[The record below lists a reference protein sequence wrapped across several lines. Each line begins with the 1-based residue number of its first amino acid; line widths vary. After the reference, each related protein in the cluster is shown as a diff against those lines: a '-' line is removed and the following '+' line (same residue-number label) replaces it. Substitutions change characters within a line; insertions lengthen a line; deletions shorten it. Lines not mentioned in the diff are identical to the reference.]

1 MPRDSQ
7 TNGRGTQQMMPRP
20 NYKLTEL
27 AEEMVRCA
35 QPLLPAGGRLFL
47 GLQQDMDGSLRMI
60 WWRGDDFRV
69 IAEIDASPE
78 GFCDEDSDEG
88 ALQDA
93 ASACLTYLAGRWPSP
108 PRRLGVITDG
118 TGVAFSPERPAVAE
132 PGWQL
137 DHAGGLATLT
147 TILPL
152 DGEGP
157 CALLCTPVEAASYH

>member
-7 TNGRGTQQMMPRP
+7 TNGRGIQQMMPRP

-132 PGWQL
+132 PGWLL

-157 CALLCTPVEAASYH
+157 CALLCTPVEAASLH

>member
-132 PGWQL
+132 PGWLL

>member
-1 MPRDSQ
+1 MLPRS
-7 TNGRGTQQMMPRP
+7 

-47 GLQQDMDGSLRMI
+47 GLQQEIDGSLRMI
-60 WWRGDDFRV
+60 WWRGDDFRLV
-69 IAEIDASPE
+69 AEIDATPE
-78 GFCDEDSDEG
+78 GFCPEDSDEG

-132 PGWQL
+132 PGWLL
-137 DHAGGLATLT
+137 DHAGGLASLMA
-147 TILPL
+147 ILPL

-157 CALLCTPVEAASYH
+157 CALLCSQPETASLH

>member
-1 MPRDSQ
+1 MLPRS
-7 TNGRGTQQMMPRP
+7 

-47 GLQQDMDGSLRMI
+47 GLQQEIDGSLRMI
-60 WWRGDDFRV
+60 WWRGDDFRLV
-69 IAEIDASPE
+69 AEIDATPE
-78 GFCDEDSDEG
+78 GFCPEDSDEG

-132 PGWQL
+132 PGWL
-137 DHAGGLATLT
+137 LYHAGGLASLMA
-147 TILPL
+147 ILPL

-157 CALLCTPVEAASYH
+157 CALLCSQPETASLH

>member
-1 MPRDSQ
+1 MQMLPRS
-7 TNGRGTQQMMPRP
+7 

-47 GLQQDMDGSLRMI
+47 GLQLEINGSLRMI
-60 WWRGDDFRV
+60 WWRGDDFRL
-69 IAEIDASPE
+69 IAEIDATPE
-78 GFCDEDSDEG
+78 GFCPEDSDEG

-108 PRRLGVITDG
+108 QRRLGVITDG
-118 TGVAFSPERPAVAE
+118 TGVAFSPARPAIAE
-132 PGWQL
+132 PGGL
-137 DHAGGLATLT
+137 IDHAGGQAALT
-147 TILPL
+147 ANLPL

-157 CALLCTPVEAASYH
+157 CALLCTQPATASLP

>member
-1 MPRDSQ
+1 MLPRS
-7 TNGRGTQQMMPRP
+7 

-47 GLQQDMDGSLRMI
+47 GLQQETDGSLRMI
-60 WWRGDDFRV
+60 WWRGDDFRLV
-69 IAEIDASPE
+69 AEIDASPE
-78 GFCDEDSDEG
+78 GFCDEDTDEG

-118 TGVAFSPERPAVAE
+118 TGVAFSPQRPAVAE
-132 PGWQL
+132 PGWLL

>member
-1 MPRDSQ
+1 MSRDSQ
-7 TNGRGTQQMMPRP
+7 TNGRGAPPMMPRP

-47 GLQQDMDGSLRMI
+47 GLQQDVDGSLRMI
-60 WWRGDDFRV
+60 WWRGDDFRLV
-69 IAEIDASPE
+69 AEIDASPE
-78 GFCDEDSDEG
+78 GFCDEDTEEG

-118 TGVAFSPERPAVAE
+118 TGVAFSPARPAVAE
-132 PGWQL
+132 PGWLL

>member
-1 MPRDSQ
+1 MSRDSQ
-7 TNGRGTQQMMPRP
+7 TNGRGIPQMMPRP
-20 NYKLTEL
+20 NFKLTEL
-27 AEEMVRCA
+27 AEEMVRRA

-60 WWRGDDFRV
+60 WWRGDDFRLV
-69 IAEIDASPE
+69 AEIDASPE
-78 GFCDEDSDEG
+78 GFCDEDTDEG

-118 TGVAFSPERPAVAE
+118 TGVAFSPQRPAVAE
-132 PGWQL
+132 PGWLL

>member
-1 MPRDSQ
+1 MQMLPRS
-7 TNGRGTQQMMPRP
+7 

-47 GLQQDMDGSLRMI
+47 GLQQETDGSLRMI
-60 WWRGDDFRV
+60 WWRGDDFRLV
-69 IAEIDASPE
+69 AEIDATPE
-78 GFCDEDSDEG
+78 GFCPEDSDEG

-93 ASACLTYLAGRWPSP
+93 AAACITYLSGRWPTP

-118 TGVAFSPERPAVAE
+118 IGVAFSPARPAVAE
-132 PGWQL
+132 PGWL
-137 DHAGGLATLT
+137 MDHAGGKAALT
-147 TILPL
+147 AILPL

-157 CALLCTPVEAASYH
+157 CALLCAPPETASFH